1 VSDLINTLASYVPD
15 LIARRLATDPTP
27 INNPIT
33 ERFPAAVLFADI
45 SGFTALTEQ
54 MAQRGP
60 GGAEELTLLLNGYF
74 GQLIKL
80 ITSYGGDVVK
90 FAGDA
95 LIALFLTFGA
105 NGAPQPDHLST
116 VTGQAAQCSLI
127 AQQQL
132 NNYEVAPNIRL
143 SLKLALGA
151 GEVITMHLGGE
162 LNRWEFLVTGD
173 PLIQVGLAGG
183 YAQPGDVI
191 LSPEAWTLVQ
201 DSATGAPLPLKAAK
215 PQASNQ
221 GQIAP
226 AVRLETIKVSA
237 PVPPIVAPTLTTE
250 AQAGLRAYIPGAIL
264 ARLDAGQRGWLA
276 ELRRV
281 TVIFVNLPDLDYTMP
296 LDEAQTIMT
305 TLQSAVYRYEGSV
318 NKLSVDDKG
327 VTFIAALGL
336 PPLAHE
342 DDAIRGVQVGL
353 TIQTQLRHLGYR
365 SAIGV
370 TTGLAFCGSV
380 GSDRRREYT
389 MIGDIVNLSAR
400 LMQNAP
406 DDILCDSATY
416 RAAQASAALELMLGV
431 DLDGSGD
438 VGDMPYFEEIRGLK
452 VKGKAHP
459 LTVYRPR
466 SQETMRVDRQ
476 ATRTSMVGRAEER
489 AIIAEQLQALRD
501 NHQGNIIIIE
511 GEAGIGKSRLVEH
524 LLSQARTQGLNTLI
538 GAGSAVEKSTPYYAW
553 RPIFKQLF
561 DLDRL
566 PGDIPTRREHIL
578 KELDAIFTVP
588 AEPISSAIEATTPS
602 VAMRPTTETTARELP
617 WQQLAPLLNVVL
629 PLDWPENEIT
639 AQMDG
644 KVRADNT
651 QEFLIRLLQQVTQQ
665 SSLRGESYV
674 LILEDVHWLDSTS
687 WDLALLAARRVH
699 PLILVIATRPLT
711 APIPT
716 EYNQLAR
723 MPGVKHIILNNLSP
737 EETIQLVAQRLGVND
752 LPDPLIKIIQTKSA
766 GNPFFS
772 EELVYALRDN
782 GLVSTENGQCHI
794 VTESGDLRDLNLP
807 DTIQGVITSRIDR
820 LIPAQQLT
828 LKVASVIGRMFE
840 YRTLHDIHPLEGD
853 RPHLSAYLE
862 TLGTLDIT
870 ILESPAPTLT
880 YIFKHIITQ
889 EVAYSLMLFSQRR
902 ELHRAVAEW
911 YERVYADDLSPHY
924 PLMAHHWRR
933 ADDISRAINY
943 LEKAGEDALHH
954 YANEEAVNFFSEAIE
969 LVQQAEQNHN
979 GGLSDRNVS
988 KPGPTL
994 RLPTKIQNLQSKMR
1008 QGFLEVKLGQA
1019 YINWVKLVEG
1029 RTHLETGLAL
1039 LGYPAP
1045 TASTAKLVTGLVSQI
1060 WRQIS
1065 FRLWPPRQSTDR
1077 PAIKDTLLEAARAY
1091 EGLTTVYYFANE
1103 TILSLYAAFRS
1114 LNLAEAAG
1122 PSPELARG
1130 YASVGVIISFI
1141 PHHGLAESYCRRAL
1155 DMARRFD
1162 NLPAQ
1167 AWVSLL
1173 AGVYYA
1179 GVGHWAN
1186 AKALLGQ
1193 MIDISERLGDRNRW
1207 DDGAGNLAAV
1217 NYLQGNFSQSARL
1230 YDDLLALARQR
1241 NDTHNQAW
1249 ALRGQVYGLLL
1260 QGKFDEAQACLET
1273 LQKLLAGHAEI
1284 VDEAL
1289 NIDLHGLLALVH
1301 LRRNAPD
1308 LALAEASNALKLMT
1322 KTSPTSYL
1330 SLPGYASVTE
1340 TYLTVWESQVIS
1352 DARLPVADLPQLKAQ
1367 PWSSLNSKIQTPNS
1381 KMRQWQARRACR
1393 ALRSYA
1399 RVFPIGQPR
1408 AYLWQGLF
1416 EWLSGRPYL
1425 ARELWQ
1431 KSLSLAERLAM
1442 PYDQGLAHYQLG
1454 RYLPANHPVR
1464 LDHLTQAQEIFTRL
1478 EASHDLERVQATL
1491 NYHPT
1496 IHGKAPE

>member
-1 VSDLINTLASYVPD
+1 MSDLINTLASYIPD
-15 LIARRLATDPTP
+15 LITRRLATDPTP
-27 INNPIT
+27 ISDPSS
-33 ERFPAAVLFADI
+33 ERLHAAVLFADI

-74 GQLIKL
+74 SQLIKL

-95 LIALFLTFGA
+95 LIALFPTIDGHES
-105 NGAPQPDHLST
+105 PQPDHLST

-132 NNYEVAPNIRL
+132 NNYEVAPAVRL
-143 SLKLALGA
+143 SLKLAIGV
-151 GEVITMHLGGE
+151 GEIITMHLGGE

-173 PLIQVGLAGG
+173 PLIQVGLAED

-201 DSATGAPLPLKAAK
+201 ASATGTPLPLKATK
-215 PQASNQ
+215 PQAPNR
-221 GQIAP
+221 GQAAP
-226 AVRLETIKVSA
+226 VVRLETIKTFD
-237 PVPPIVAPTLTTE
+237 PVPLREASPLTAETE
-250 AQAGLRAYIPGAIL
+250 AGLRAYIPGAIL

-281 TVIFVNLPDLDYTMP
+281 TVIFVNLPDLDYNMP
-296 LDEAQTIMT
+296 VGEAQTIMT
-305 TLQSAVYRYEGSV
+305 TLQSAVYHYEGSV

-353 TIQTQLRHLGYR
+353 AIQTQLRRLRYR

-370 TTGLAFCGSV
+370 TTGRVFCGSV
-380 GSDRRREYT
+380 GSDQRREYT
-389 MIGDIVNLSAR
+389 MIGDVVNLSAR

-438 VGDMPYFEEIRGLK
+438 VGDMPYFEEIQGLK
-452 VKGKAHP
+452 VKGKARP

-476 ATRTSMVGRAEER
+476 ATRSTMVGRAEER
-489 AIIAEQLQALRD
+489 AIIAAQLQALQD
-501 NHQGNIIIIE
+501 NHQANIIIIIE
-511 GEAGIGKSRLVEH
+511 GEAGIGKSRMVEH
-524 LLSQARTQGLNTLI
+524 LLGQARTQGLNTLI
-538 GAGSAVEKSTPYYAW
+538 GAGSAVERSTPYYAW

-566 PGDIPTRREHIL
+566 TADILTRRTHVL
-578 KELDAIFTVP
+578 KELEALFTVIG
-588 AEPISSAIEATTPS
+588 EPVPGAIEA
-602 VAMRPTTETTARELP
+602 ALLTTETGARQLP
-617 WQQLAPLLNVVL
+617 WQQLAPLLDVVL

-651 QEFLIRLLQQVTQQ
+651 QEFLIRLLQQVVYQDNLNGKP
-665 SSLRGESYV
+665 SV
-674 LILEDVHWLDSTS
+674 LILEDAHWLDSTS

-699 PLILVIATRPLT
+699 PLALVIATRPLT
-711 APIPT
+711 VPIPT
-716 EYNQLAR
+716 EYNQLVQI
-723 MPGVKHIILNNLSP
+723 PGVKHIILNNLSP
-737 EETIQLVAQRLGVND
+737 SEIIQLISQRLGVKD
-752 LPDPLIKIIQTKSA
+752 LPSPLIKIIQTKAA

-782 GLVSTENGQCHI
+782 GLISAENGQCRI
-794 VTESGDLRDLNLP
+794 TTASGDLREVNLP

-828 LKVASVIGRMFE
+828 LKVASVIGRTFE
-840 YRTLHDIHPLEGD
+840 YRTLHDIHPLETD
-853 RPHLSAYLE
+853 RPHLSTYLE
-862 TLGTLDIT
+862 TLGSLDIT
-870 ILESPAPTLT
+870 ILEAPDPTLT

-902 ELHRAVAEW
+902 ELHRIVALW
-911 YERVYADDLSPHY
+911 YEETYADDLSPYY

-933 ADDISRAINY
+933 ADEISTAINY

-969 LVQQAEQNHN
+969 LVQHHEQTHN
-979 GGLSDRNVS
+979 GA
-988 KPGPTL
+988 P
-994 RLPTKIQNLQSKMR
+994 SKMR
-1008 QGFLEVKLGQA
+1008 RGALEVKLGQA
-1019 YINWVKLVEG
+1019 YINWVKFVEG

-1039 LGYPAP
+1039 LDYPVP
-1045 TASTAKLVTGLVSQI
+1045 SASKVKLVTGLVSQI

-1065 FRLWPPRQSTDR
+1065 YRLWFNNQHNR
-1077 PAIKDTLLEAARAY
+1077 PAIKETLLEAARAY
-1091 EGLTTVYYFANE
+1091 EGLTAVYYFANE

-1155 DMARRFD
+1155 DMARRVD

-1167 AWVSLL
+1167 TWVSLL
-1173 AGVYYA
+1173 AGIFYA

-1193 MIDISERLGDRNRW
+1193 VIDISERLGDHNRW
-1207 DDGAGNLAAV
+1207 DDGAGNQAAV
-1217 NYLQGNFSQSARL
+1217 YYLQGNFNQSARL
-1230 YDDLLALARQR
+1230 YRDLLPLARQR
-1241 NDTHNQAW
+1241 NDVHNQAW

-1260 QGKFDEAQACLET
+1260 QGKFDEAQSCLET
-1273 LQKLLAGHAEI
+1273 LKQLLSDHTEI
-1284 VDEAL
+1284 IDEAL
-1289 NIDLHGLLALVH
+1289 NIDLHGLLALVYA
-1301 LRRNAPD
+1301 RRNVYD
-1308 LALAEASNALKLMT
+1308 LAFLEAGNALKMMT

-1340 TYLTVWESQVIS
+1340 TYLTLWESQAIS
-1352 DARLPVADLPQLKAQ
+1352 DPRLPLADLSNLKAKTQ
-1367 PWSSLNSKIQTPNS
+1367 NPKLVVSAVEPS
-1381 KMRQWQARRACR
+1381 KMIKWQAHRACR
-1393 ALRSYA
+1393 ALCKYA

-1408 AYLWQGLF
+1408 AHLWQGLF

-1431 KSLSLAERLAM
+1431 KSLSLAERLAL

-1454 RYLPANHPVR
+1454 RHLPANHPAR

-1478 EASHDLERVQATL
+1478 EASYDLEQVVELLHNHFSR
-1491 NYHPT
+1491 PD
-1496 IHGKAPE
+1496 GDR